1 MPYIKQDYRTQLD
14 AEIEAF
20 ISKVKEIHA
29 ANPEQTRD
37 GLLNYSITRI
47 LNGVYPDA
55 RYHDM
60 NEIVGMLE
68 CCKLEYYRKYIGPYE
83 VLKEDENGPVET
95 YNKGDKKGY

>member
-37 GLLNYSITRI
+37 GLLNYF
-47 LNGVYPDA
+47 
-55 RYHDM
+55 
-60 NEIVGMLE
+60 
-68 CCKLEYYRKYIGPYE
+68 KLCLSRCTIS
-83 VLKEDENGPVET
+83 
-95 YNKGDKKGY
+95 